1 MSIMSAWILY
11 TINTGLKTV
20 YLNFIINTLMGQKK
34 KDYKEITWKGLGIKD
49 VHKHT
54 YAGI

>member
-1 MSIMSAWILY
+1 MSAWILY

-49 VHKHT
+49 VHKHI